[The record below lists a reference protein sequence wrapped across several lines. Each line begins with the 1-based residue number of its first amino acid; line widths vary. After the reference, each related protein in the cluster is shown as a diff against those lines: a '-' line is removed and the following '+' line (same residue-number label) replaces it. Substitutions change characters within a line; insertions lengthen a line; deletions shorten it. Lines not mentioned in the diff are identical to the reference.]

1 MDVTVVIVV
10 DLEHLVAYEDG
21 KANTE
26 CAFDGSRRPDRH
38 RLNGTHAAHMV

>member
-26 CAFDGSRRPDRH
+26 CAFEVAG
-38 RLNGTHAAHMV
+38 GQIATG